1 MPSVQLARLRP
12 QINAIF
18 TQYENSYMFTRS
30 LLSLLKSY
38 SGNIDRS
45 PSQIS
50 AYSLI
55 PRLNVP
61 QVVLNQLEISLK
73 HLASTYPSQ
82 TKSIVEKLWEQR
94 YFESKKI
101 ALILLSNL
109 YNQEKDF
116 YFEKI
121 NLWVDADIERPIID
135 VILENAIENKD
146 IFTSKQW
153 LALVEEWLYSK
164 INRLRKIGLS
174 AIADLI
180 DADTY
185 HNLPAIFHLVEPMLS
200 KPHISINKDLITLIY
215 SLIKASQP
223 ETAAFLIH
231 LSIMYPKPEVHAL
244 IRKCIPFLD
253 QYYASEVSKR
263 LVFQLIVQFWYN
275 FKSD

>member
-12 QINAIF
+12 QINAII
-18 TQYENSYMFTRS
+18 TQYENSDMFTRS
-30 LLSLLKSY
+30 LIFLLKSY

-73 HLASTYPSQ
+73 HLARTYPSQ

-109 YNQEKDF
+109 YTQEKDF

-121 NLWVDADIERPIID
+121 NLWVDADIEGPIIN
-135 VILENAIENKD
+135 VILENAIENKN

-153 LALVEEWLYSK
+153 LSLVEEWLYSK
-164 INRLRKIGLS
+164 INRLQKIGLT

-200 KPHISINKDLITLIY
+200 KPHILINKDLITLIY
-215 SLIKASQP
+215 SLIKTSQP

-244 IRKCIPFLD
+244 IRKCIPFFD

-263 LVFQLIVQFWYN
+263 LAFQ
-275 FKSD
+275 